1 MFLVSMSRV
10 TVERETGPCVIQNP
24 VWFPG
29 NVSHAMFGKR
39 QETKRKG
46 RLQLQHSCRERKATL
61 LSSFIIVTVVEGDVK
76 D

>member
-10 TVERETGPCVIQNP
+10 TVERETGPCIIENP

-29 NVSHAMFGKR
+29 NVSHAMFGKQ
-39 QETKRKG
+39 QETKRKE

-61 LSSFIIVTVVEGDVK
+61 RSSFIIATVFESDVK
-76 D
+76 E